1 MRDLKKI
8 YAEGQISQAVVKE
21 ALDYFSKAMNDA
33 GVLLSCWEPGS
44 SAAWAK
50 FVQSVE
56 YKEAMSM
63 PEWLLENKERVE
75 KAVKK
80 NA

>member
-44 SAAWAK
+44 ADAWAK
-50 FVQSVE
+50 LIASDD
-56 YKEAMSM
+56 YKYAMSL
-63 PEWLLENKERVE
+63 PEWLLENKTRVE
-75 KAVKK
+75 KAVK
-80 NA
+80 